1 MRVDQ
6 RNAGASITPTVSVY
20 ALDRWKVN
28 ISQASKFSV
37 QQNAGSVTPPA
48 SFSNY
53 LGCTSLSA
61 YTVGASESFYL
72 TQAIEGF
79 NTADLSFGTANART
93 ITVSFW
99 VRCSLTGT
107 FGGSIWNSAIDRL
120 YPFTY
125 TISASNTWEYKTVT
139 IAGDTT
145 GTWIGATNGVGLYLN
160 ILLAAGSSIVGTP
173 NTWGTGTAYFPTG
186 TTSVVGTNGATFYI
200 TGVQLEV
207 GSVATPYERQIYSQ
221 QLQEC
226 LRYYQIYRGAT
237 TGVDIARMF
246 TGYTYQPLQT
256 EFPFVFPTQ
265 MRAAPTLSNSALSG
279 IVIVAN
285 NTSYAIS
292 ALNIYAASTTS
303 ALIYTANSTLTANW
317 GVGLGNAAATTNMFI
332 ALNSEL

>member
-1 MRVDQ
+1 MGSSFKRNRIINGDMRVDQ

-120 YPFTY
+120 
-125 TISASNTWEYKTVT
+125 
-139 IAGDTT
+139 
-145 GTWIGATNGVGLYLN
+145 
-160 ILLAAGSSIVGTP
+160 
-173 NTWGTGTAYFPTG
+173 
-186 TTSVVGTNGATFYI
+186 
-200 TGVQLEV
+200 
-207 GSVATPYERQIYSQ
+207 
-221 QLQEC
+221 
-226 LRYYQIYRGAT
+226 
-237 TGVDIARMF
+237 
-246 TGYTYQPLQT
+246 
-256 EFPFVFPTQ
+256 
-265 MRAAPTLSNSALSG
+265 
-279 IVIVAN
+279 
-285 NTSYAIS
+285 
-292 ALNIYAASTTS
+292 
-303 ALIYTANSTLTANW
+303 
-317 GVGLGNAAATTNMFI
+317 
-332 ALNSEL
+332 